1 MTLQKKTA
9 ISFLILV
16 SVFTVGCYVG
26 LHRIVHPTF
35 EALERESV
43 AKDVDR
49 ARQAVEAELR
59 ALDVLASDYAVWDHA
74 FEFVNGKRGSFV
86 EENLDMEYWQNIDV
100 HMMLFFDSH
109 GELVWGGLA
118 DPAYAKVLSVE
129 EELTHGLS
137 PDHPLLDSRHG
148 PNNVNGLLR
157 TQSHPL
163 MVSSHPIYP
172 NVIEGAPAGTVVI
185 GKYLN
190 ESRIQALRDR
200 AYVEMTIGRATDSD
214 RSGAL
219 PSGDHSDRE
228 DWEWTV
234 GENGFV
240 VTQYL
245 ADVFGMPAFYLTV
258 RKEREMLAVGN
269 TMIDTVS
276 ALLLIFTVLPLLVFW
291 LYLRRSI
298 VAPVSSLTEHMLR
311 IRETGDLSEK
321 IDIQRADEI
330 GQLAGEFD
338 LLTNEVQAAQE
349 DLKKARDDALH
360 LSKVKSEFLAR
371 MSHEIRTPMNGVLGM
386 VELLNNTPLGSTQK
400 RYAYTI
406 HESAD
411 RLLDIINDV
420 LDFSKIEAGKLQLE
434 EATFDLNSFLTD
446 VVESLRVLAQKKNL
460 AFDCVYP
467 EGVGLAVTGDPFRLR
482 QILTNLL
489 GNAIKFTESGGVTLE
504 VSATEVDAVR
514 KDVRFVVRDTGIGIS
529 SENKEN
535 IFDSFAQEDGSMT
548 RRFGGTGLGLAISK
562 ELVDMMGG
570 ALAVESVPGQGSK
583 FTFSIRMRACTE
595 SEFSASA
602 RLLQKRALERP
613 AVAWEERFLAGKVL
627 LAEDNPVNQEVAVGL
642 LEAMNVDVTV
652 VANGREAVALS
663 GSGEFDVIL
672 MDCHMPLMDGYEATR
687 AIRDREAS
695 EGAKPV
701 GIIAVTA
708 NALSGDRN
716 QCIAAGMNDYV
727 SKPFSGEELYKLLA
741 KYLPGTHS
749 KGSSKPVADM
759 SALPGPIIVSGT
771 SAVDQSVLEQLEN
784 ISRNG
789 RGGLAKRVVEAFLG
803 SSSDLMAQIRDAIS
817 AEDGKNVHAGA
828 HALKS
833 SSANVG
839 ALNLAELC
847 RAVETAGR
855 ENDFSAVQEY
865 WQLMRTEYAAVVA
878 ALTAWSGV
886 VAT

>member
-9 ISFLILV
+9 MSFLLLV
-16 SVFTVGCYVG
+16 SVFTIGCYTG

-43 AKDVDR
+43 ARDLDR

-59 ALDVLASDYAVWDHA
+59 ALDVLVADYAVWDHA
-74 FEFVNGKRGSFV
+74 FDFVNGGRVSFV
-86 EENLDMEYWQNIDV
+86 EENLDMTYWQKIDV
-100 HMMLFFDSH
+100 HMMMFFNSR
-109 GELVWGGLA
+109 GEMVWGGLI
-118 DPAYAKVLSVE
+118 DPTYSKELSVE
-129 EELTHGLS
+129 NELTQGIA
-137 PDHPLLDSRHG
+137 PNHPLLGGEHG
-148 PNNVNGLLR
+148 PKNVHGLLQ

-172 NVIEGAPAGTVVI
+172 NVIEGTPAGTVVI
-185 GKYLN
+185 GKYLDD
-190 ESRIQALRDR
+190 SRIQALRDR
-200 AYVEMTIGRATDSD
+200 AYVDLTIGRATDSG
-214 RSGAL
+214 SPAAL
-219 PSGDHSDRE
+219 PTSNHSDRE
-228 DWEWTV
+228 NWKWTAGV
-234 GENGFV
+234 NDFV

-245 ADVFGMPAFYLTV
+245 ADVFGMPALYLTV

-276 ALLLIFTVLPLLVFW
+276 ALLLLFTVLPLLVFW

-298 VAPVSSLTEHMLR
+298 VAPMGSLTEHVLR

-321 IDIQRADEI
+321 IDMHRADEI
-330 GQLAGEFD
+330 GQLANEFD
-338 LLTNEVQAAQE
+338 LLTSEVQAAQE

-406 HESAD
+406 NESAD

-446 VVESLRVLAQKKNL
+446 VVDSLRVLAQKKNL
-460 AFDCVYP
+460 TFDCVYP

-504 VSATEVDAVR
+504 VTAAEADAMR
-514 KDVRFVVRDTGIGIS
+514 QDIRFVVRDTGIGIS
-529 SENKEN
+529 SENQDN

-570 ALAVESVPGQGSK
+570 ELAVESAPGQGST
-583 FTFSIRMRACTE
+583 FTFTVRMRACSE

-602 RLLQKRALERP
+602 RLLQKSALERP
-613 AVAWEERFLAGKVL
+613 AIAWEGQILTGKVL
-627 LAEDNPVNQEVAVGL
+627 LAEDNPVNQQVAVGL
-642 LEAMNVDVTV
+642 LQAMNVEVTV

-687 AIRDREAS
+687 AIRERESS

-701 GIIAVTA
+701 NIIAVTA

-716 QCIAAGMNDYV
+716 QCIAAGMNAYL
-727 SKPFSGEELYKLLA
+727 SKPFSGQELYESLA
-741 KYLPGTHS
+741 KYLPGS
-749 KGSSKPVADM
+749 VADM
-759 SALPGPIIVSGT
+759 SAPPSPVTESGT
-771 SAVDQSVLEQLEN
+771 SAVDHSVLVQLDE
-784 ISRNG
+784 ISRDG
-789 RGGLAKRVVEAFLG
+789 KGGLANRVVEAFLG
-803 SSSDLMAQIRDAIS
+803 SSSDLMAQIRDAIT
-817 AEDGKNVHAGA
+817 AQDGRNVHTSA
-828 HALKS
+828 HALKGCS
-833 SSANVG
+833 MNVG
-839 ALNLAELC
+839 ARNLAELC

-855 ENDFSAVQEY
+855 ENDFSAVHEQ

-886 VAT
+886 VAA